1 MAGAAHDLKGW
12 TMAASGQEFS
22 GRMRERV
29 RIEQRVYDGDGN
41 GGPGNGWES
50 VGTAWAM
57 VEPMARTTGAA
68 VQADTRLTSRTWRV
82 TMRSEYRVLLDMRL
96 VWRGGL
102 LRVSRVEPDPAMPD
116 RTVVL
121 AEEFGP

>member
-1 MAGAAHDLKGW
+1 MAVAEH
-12 TMAASGQEFS
+12 EFS

-29 RIEQRVYDGDGN
+29 RIEQRIYGADDN
-41 GGPGNGWES
+41 GGPGAGWES
-50 VGTAWAM
+50 VGTAWAI
-57 VEPMARTTGAA
+57 VEPMARAAVAA

-102 LRVSRVEPDPAMPD
+102 LRVSGVEQDPGQPD
-116 RTVVL
+116 RVVVV